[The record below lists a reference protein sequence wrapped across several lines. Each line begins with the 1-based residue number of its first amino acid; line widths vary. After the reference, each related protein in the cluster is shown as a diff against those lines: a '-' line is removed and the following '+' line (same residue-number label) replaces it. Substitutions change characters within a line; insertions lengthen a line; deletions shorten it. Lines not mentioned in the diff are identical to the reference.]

1 MLDPPRQKV
10 KEDEMKVAETY
21 VQMKER
27 HQKEVNEFPMMWA
40 FNNDQFAQGM
50 KKLGLQETDTDK
62 IYRIAPGGF
71 IRKTDADKLDEMF
84 TRHTKE
90 RKEAMAADI
99 DAAK

>member
-10 KEDEMKVAETY
+10 KEDEMKVAKTY

-50 KKLGLQETDTDK
+50 KKLGLQ
-62 IYRIAPGGF
+62 
-71 IRKTDADKLDEMF
+71 
-84 TRHTKE
+84 
-90 RKEAMAADI
+90 
-99 DAAK
+99 